1 MPRRTARRLA
11 LAGAA
16 VLALTATACSGS
28 PGSPGSP
35 GKDPD
40 RAESAAEHRLP
51 MKAREL
57 LEYGR
62 EGAES
67 EEAEHEM
74 GIQGEAGGESVEAR
88 TASEQFAQARTA
100 PGIVNPDGYRQALAA
115 LNALTPVG
123 GAWTEVTNVPYNADD
138 TRFRDYYSNSSGG
151 SGNVTGRVTGLA
163 SDDDGY
169 VYEGGANGGVF
180 RAHLTG
186 TGASSAQ
193 VWTPISDQLG
203 SLSTGDLRL
212 APNNQGSLW
221 LSTGEA
227 NTGATSY
234 VGQGVYA
241 LSDPRTGTFRPQDKV
256 GTEELDS
263 TTINALRFDKAGT
276 TVYAATSRGVWSH
289 STNLARRSE
298 PWTFLFAPNPEMIK
312 KTTSG
317 DGATTVIKEGAYADE
332 PYANAPYANI
342 VNDIA
347 VDPKDAKHIV
357 AAIGWRSGALSFP
370 APVGTIY
377 YNGFYESRDAGATW
391 KRVKLQGTLPAD
403 DVGNVTLQYS
413 ADSSRVYAINQS
425 PRLLNKT
432 TGTANTVLD
441 GVYVSRSGNPAGPW
455 TRIATS
461 EKLAASGS
469 ALKQAVGGKGYGP
482 GIQAWYNQSLVV
494 DPADPEH
501 LFVGL
506 EEVYESRNGGSTWK
520 TIGPYWNFYFS
531 CWGTDFSQ
539 DFAGCSQT
547 THSDQHS
554 ASIGLSG
561 GKAMVYI
568 GNDGGVY
575 RRPANSRAADS
586 EGHATDWQSLNDG
599 SNDNLQYYAVG
610 VGAAK
615 PSTLQQAGT
624 YIGGKSLP
632 AGDPIVSGGLQDNG
646 GSITFEGS
654 GEMSSNFGGD
664 GGDVLVDPG
673 DGCNIVQEY
682 VYLSMRV
689 TNTCA
694 AQSDP
699 AAFSDT
705 AKATTRDIAPPDTNA
720 RFIAPF
726 AASGSDIN
734 TWIAGG
740 AHVWKQTQG
749 FAIEDGSAWTS
760 IADLTKF
767 SSTAV
772 ATAVAA
778 QGNTYVAGWCG
789 PCNNSGFKRGL
800 VIGNLTT
807 GTQDVVKLDNL
818 PNRYIGGVAV
828 DPSNENRVLVAL
840 GGFSRRFTEGPGA
853 GTGHVYEYTK
863 GADGSWTATNISG
876 NLPDLPANSV
886 KVLPSGGLLVG
897 TDLAV
902 FYRAP
907 GQTGWQRLGTG
918 LPLTTVMDVE
928 VYESSLYVATHG
940 RGIWKTALPTS

>member
-1 MPRRTARRLA
+1 MPTFITRRRAA
-11 LAGAA
+11 AGVA
-16 VLALTATACSGS
+16 VLALSAAAIAGTFVGSS
-28 PGSPGSP
+28 PGHS
-35 GKDPD
+35 DPE
-40 RAESAAEHRLP
+40 AHYPL
-51 MKAREL
+51 KAREL
-57 LEYGR
+57 LEYGK
-62 EGAES
+62 GG
-67 EEAEHEM
+67 EEAEREM
-74 GIQGEAGGESVEAR
+74 ATQGEAGGESVEAR

-115 LNALTPVG
+115 LQLLPTAG
-123 GAWTEVTNVPYNADD
+123 GAWSEVTKVPYNADD

-163 SDDDGY
+163 SDDGGY

-186 TGASSAQ
+186 TGPSATQ
-193 VWTPISDQLG
+193 AWTPISDQLG
-203 SLSTGDLRL
+203 TLSTGDLRL
-212 APNNQGSLW
+212 APDRGSLW

-234 VGQGVYA
+234 VGLGVYA
-241 LSDPRTGTFRPQDKV
+241 LADPKTGAFTPSDKI
-256 GTEELDS
+256 GTEELDA

-289 STNLARRSE
+289 TTNLAQRGT
-298 PWTFLFAPNPEMIK
+298 PWTFLFAPNPDMIK
-312 KTTSG
+312 KTTSN
-317 DGATTVIKEGAYADE
+317 DGAKVVIPNGTHSDA

-347 VDPKDAKHIV
+347 VDPKDARHVV

-377 YNGFYESRDAGATW
+377 YNGFYESRDAGTTW
-391 KRVKLQGTLPAD
+391 AKVKLTGTLPAD

-432 TGTANTVLD
+432 NGTTNTVLD
-441 GVYVSRSGNPAGPW
+441 GVYVSQSGNPSGPW
-455 TRIATS
+455 NRIATS
-461 EKLAASGS
+461 QKLAASGS
-469 ALKQAVGGKGYGP
+469 ALKQSLGGKGYGP

-494 DPADPEH
+494 DPQDPEH

-506 EEVYESRNGGSTWK
+506 EEVYESRNGGATWK

-531 CWGTDFSQ
+531 CWGTDFSK
-539 DFAGCSQT
+539 DFAGCNQT
-547 THSDQHS
+547 THPDQHS
-554 ASIGLSG
+554 ASIGASG
-561 GKAMVYI
+561 STLMVYI

-575 RRPANSRAADS
+575 RRPANSQKADKD
-586 EGHATDWQSLNDG
+586 GHATDWQSLNDG

-610 VGAAK
+610 VGAANEASLAK
-615 PSTLQQAGT
+615 ARTT
-624 YIGGKSLP
+624 IGGKTLP
-632 AGDPIVSGGLQDNG
+632 VGTPIVSGGLQDNG

-664 GGDVLVDPG
+664 GGDVLVDPN

-699 AAFSDT
+699 NAFFDPSV
-705 AKATTRDIAPPDTNA
+705 ATTRDIAPPDSNA

-734 TWIAGG
+734 TWVAGG
-740 AHVWKQTQG
+740 AHIWKQTDG
-749 FAIEDGSAWTS
+749 FAIKDGSAWTS
-760 IADLTKF
+760 IADLTKN
-767 SSTAV
+767 SSSAV

-778 QGNTYVAGWCG
+778 HGNTYAAGWCG
-789 PCNNSGFKRGL
+789 PCNNSGFTRGL

-807 GTQDVVKLDNL
+807 GAQDTVNVGNL

-828 DPSNENRVLVAL
+828 DPTNENRVLVAL

-863 GADGSWTATNISG
+863 GTNGTWTAADITA

-886 KVLPSGGLLVG
+886 KALPSGGLLVG
-897 TDLAV
+897 TDLQV

-907 GQTGWQRLGTG
+907 GATTWQRLGSG

-928 VYESSLYVATHG
+928 VYRGSLYVATHG
-940 RGIWKTALPTS
+940 RGIWKTALPAGAN